1 MKKITYLISILFF
14 LSLMSNCTG
23 YQPIYGS
30 TDFKFKIAE
39 YTIEGNKKIGN
50 KLYAKLNKLSKSQKN
65 LSDTS
70 QVFLTI
76 NVEENKKKMASDT
89 AGQTIEY
96 EITINATVNVK
107 NYITNNNILNQTFSS
122 SALYRVKEQ
131 YSDTIKA
138 ENKTIEELIQNLYQK
153 ILINLSE
160 KITQQ

>member
-14 LSLMSNCTG
+14 LSLLSNCTG

-30 TDFKFKIAE
+30 TDFNFKIAE

-50 KLYAKLNKLSKSQKN
+50 KLYAKLNNLSKSQKN
-65 LSDTS
+65 LSDAS
-70 QVFLTI
+70 QIFLTI
-76 NVEENKKKMASDT
+76 NVQKNKKEMASDT

-122 SALYRVKEQ
+122 SALYRVQEQ